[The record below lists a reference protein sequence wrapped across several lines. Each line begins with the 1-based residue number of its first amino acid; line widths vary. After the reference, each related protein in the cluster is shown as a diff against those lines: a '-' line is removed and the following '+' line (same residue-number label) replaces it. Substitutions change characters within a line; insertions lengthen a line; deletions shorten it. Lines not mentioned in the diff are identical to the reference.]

1 MTCTVLVENS
11 TVNSD
16 LTPQHGL
23 SLFLE
28 TGEESL
34 LLDSGQDDTFAKNAV
49 VLGKDI
55 STVSAAV
62 CSHAHY
68 DHAGGFSTFCALNPA
83 APVYTY
89 WQPEMQCFS
98 TARSAPGESPRFIGW
113 KYDSKYESRIRFA
126 DRSAPL
132 KIGKKSWLLPV
143 SVHTFSQPYKNKTL
157 YITSHGSLQHDD
169 FVHECI
175 LVIETEREN
184 RKGLALFNSC
194 SHSGVINS
202 IESVRSFFPNAAI
215 FSYTGGFHFP
225 WNKGEQIAAEDIAG
239 MKELAKYA
247 ADLDIQLFTG
257 HCTGEAALDYLHTLC
272 GERLHRLHTG
282 LVYSFGDD

>member
-11 TVNSD
+11 TEHPALV
-16 LTPQHGL
+16 PQHGL

-28 TGEESL
+28 TGGAPL
-34 LLDSGQDDTFAKNAV
+34 LLDFGQDDTFAKNAV
-49 VLGKDI
+49 ALGKDI

-68 DHAGGFSTFCALNPA
+68 DHAGGFNTFCALNPV

-89 WQPEMQCFS
+89 WRPEIQCYS
-98 TARSAPGESPRFIGW
+98 TAHSAPGESPRFIGW
-113 KYDSKYESRIRFA
+113 NNAGTYENRICFA
-126 DRSAPL
+126 DRSVPL
-132 KIGKKSWLLPV
+132 NIGTGCWLVPA
-143 SVHTFSQPYKNKTL
+143 SVHTFTKPYKNKTL
-157 YITSHGSLQHDD
+157 YSISHGSMVHDD
-169 FVHECI
+169 FSHECI
-175 LVIETEREN
+175 LAIETKHEN
-184 RKGLALFNSC
+184 RKGFALFNSC
-194 SHSGVINS
+194 SHNGVINS
-202 IESVRSFFPNAAI
+202 IESFRNFFPGTTI

-239 MKELAKYA
+239 MKELAQYA
-247 ADLDIQLFTG
+247 ADSDIQLFTG